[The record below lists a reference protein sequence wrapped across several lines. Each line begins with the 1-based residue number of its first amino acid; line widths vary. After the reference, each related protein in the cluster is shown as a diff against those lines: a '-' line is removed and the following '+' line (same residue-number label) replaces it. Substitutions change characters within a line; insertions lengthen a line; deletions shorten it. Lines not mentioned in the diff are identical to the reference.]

1 MKVKNKPWHSLN
13 YTPIGSIENGY
24 VETAANRLYYAAYY
38 AVSALLI
45 SYKYEASTHN
55 GVIQMFGKVFLRN
68 NIIDKKYGKTFNQL
82 FSLRLTG
89 DYEDRHILDLETEV
103 LPLVEPAKELIDL
116 VSEMAKKQL
125 MWLQNRPSVV
135 RWATRITDATTEGCL
150 GSFIGSD
157 VLVFP
162 SDLFHKIPLYVHC
175 YKSSNPSFIFLLL
188 FYYKYDKAFDNS
200 RKQSFH
206 LHTME

>member
-1 MKVKNKPWHSLN
+1 MIKGVLSDTDRTEIVKYRIEKA
-13 YTPIGSIENGY
+13 YRTYQEAVGSIENGY

-89 DYEDRHILDLETEV
+89 DYEDRHILDMETEV

-125 MWLQNRPSVV
+125 KEL
-135 RWATRITDATTEGCL
+135 TL
-150 GSFIGSD
+150 
-157 VLVFP
+157 
-162 SDLFHKIPLYVHC
+162 
-175 YKSSNPSFIFLLL
+175 
-188 FYYKYDKAFDNS
+188 
-200 RKQSFH
+200 
-206 LHTME
+206 